1 MPCEPFPTGVFLPEV
16 SAPKKWLTAFYHFAR
31 LFLSGLFLYAAL
43 SKLTDID
50 AFAETIYAFGFL
62 PEGLTHLTAFA
73 ILGTEIM
80 AALLL
85 MMDRRGGLLLIFL
98 LTLMFLLVLGYGIHA
113 GLDIDCGCFGVNDP
127 AGNALSSLR
136 TSFIRNIGLLG
147 VMAFTQW
154 ARSHLNLQPKP
165 FVCFQ

>member
-1 MPCEPFPTGVFLPEV
+1 MNHSQPAFSIRDVP
-16 SAPKKWLTAFYHFAR
+16 APKKWLTAFYHVAR

-50 AFAETIYAFGFL
+50 AFADTIYAFGFV
-62 PEGLTHLTAFA
+62 PEGLTHLTALA
-73 ILGTEIM
+73 VLATEIM
-80 AALLL
+80 ASLLL

-98 LTLMFLLVLGYGIHA
+98 LTLMFLLVLGYGIHS

-147 VMAFTQW
+147 VMAFIQW
-154 ARSHLNLQPKP
+154 ARAHLNLHPKP
-165 FVCFQ
+165 FACFQ